1 MTDPASLDAVR
12 ISLGPGFQGI
22 LPVILALIM
31 FSVAL
36 SLRVEDFVAL
46 KDRPLQFMGAAAT
59 QILVLPL
66 ATLLLV
72 MVVNPPPSIA
82 LGMIVVACCPGGSM
96 SNFFAQLARGDTAL
110 SVSLTATSSLL
121 AALATPVSILF
132 WSGLYAPTDAL
143 LDTLEVDALPFIVQT
158 TIILAIPLTAGM
170 ALAHYRR
177 DLARRLRKPMSWIAL
192 ALLVIIIV
200 SSLAGNAQILALGAV
215 NVLPMVIL
223 HNAMALALGYLTG
236 WALRFDA
243 RGRRA
248 MTIEIGIQNSGLG
261 LVILLGALGGLGGAA
276 AIIALWG
283 VWHLLTGL
291 ALASAFRLNDHW
303 REKRLARAS
312 RRA

>member
-12 ISLGPGFQGI
+12 ISLGPGIQGV
-22 LPVILALIM
+22 LPVIMALIM
-31 FSVAL
+31 FAVAL
-36 SLRVEDFVAL
+36 SLRVADFVAL
-46 KDRPLQFMGAAAT
+46 KDRPWQFLGAAAT

-66 ATLLLV
+66 ATLCLV

-96 SNFFAQLARGDTAL
+96 SNFFTHMARGDTAL
-110 SVSLTATSSLL
+110 SVSLTATSSML

-132 WSGLYAPTDAL
+132 WSGLYAHTDAL

-158 TIILAIPLTAGM
+158 TIILAIPLAAGM

-177 DLARRLRKPMSWIAL
+177 ELARRLRRPMSWLAMALL
-192 ALLVIIIV
+192 ALIIV
-200 SSLAGNAQILALGAV
+200 SSLAGNADILALGALTV
-215 NVLPMVIL
+215 MPMVIL
-223 HNAMALALGYLTG
+223 HNAMALALGYAMG
-236 WALRFDA
+236 WLLRFDV

-248 MTIEIGIQNSGLG
+248 MTIEIGIQNAGLG

-291 ALASAFRLNDHW
+291 TLASAFRLNDHLQ
-303 REKRLARAS
+303 KKKLAGGTP
-312 RRA
+312 

>member
-1 MTDPASLDAVR
+1 MTDPASLDGVR
-12 ISLGPGFQGI
+12 ISLGPGFQSV
-22 LPVILALIM
+22 LPVIMALIM

-36 SLRVEDFVAL
+36 SLRVADFVAL
-46 KDRPLQFMGAAAT
+46 KNRPWQFLGAAAT

-96 SNFFAQLARGDTAL
+96 SNFFTHMARGDTAL

-143 LDTLEVDALPFIVQT
+143 LDALEVDALPFIVQT
-158 TIILAIPLTAGM
+158 TIILAVPLAAGM
-170 ALAHYRR
+170 AIAHFRR
-177 DLARRLRKPMSWIAL
+177 ELARRLRRPMSWL
-192 ALLVIIIV
+192 AMVLLVLIIV
-200 SSLAGNAQILALGAV
+200 SSLAGNADILALGALTV
-215 NVLPMVIL
+215 MPMVIL
-223 HNAMALALGYLTG
+223 HNAMALVLGYAMG
-236 WALRFDA
+236 WLLRFDA

-248 MTIEIGIQNSGLG
+248 MMIEIGIQNAGLG

-291 ALASAFRLNDHW
+291 TLASGLRLNDHW
-303 REKRLARAS
+303 RNKRLAGGTP
-312 RRA
+312 

>member
-1 MTDPASLDAVR
+1 MMTDPASLDALR
-12 ISLGPGFQGI
+12 ISLGPGFQSV
-22 LPVILALIM
+22 LPVIMGLIM
-31 FSVAL
+31 FTVAL
-36 SLRVEDFVAL
+36 SLRVEDFIAL
-46 KDRPLQFMGAAAT
+46 KDRPLRFLGAAAT

-66 ATLLLV
+66 ATLALV
-72 MVVNPPPSIA
+72 MAVNPPPSIA

-96 SNFFAQLARGDTAL
+96 SNFFTHMARGDTAL
-110 SVSLTATSSLL
+110 SVSLTATSSML

-158 TIILAIPLTAGM
+158 TIILAVPLAAGM

-177 DLARRLRKPMSWIAL
+177 DIARRLRRPMSFL
-192 ALLVIIIV
+192 AMGLLILIIL
-200 SSLAGNAQILALGAV
+200 SSLAGNADTLAIGAITV
-215 NVLPMVIL
+215 MPMVIL
-223 HNAMALALGYLTG
+223 HNAMALALGYAMG
-236 WALRFDA
+236 WAMRFDA

-248 MTIEIGIQNSGLG
+248 MTIEIGIQNAGLG

-291 ALASAFRLNDHW
+291 ALASVFRLNDHW
-303 REKRLARAS
+303 RNKRLAGGTP
-312 RRA
+312 

>member
-1 MTDPASLDAVR
+1 MTDPASLDGVR
-12 ISLGPGFQGI
+12 ISLGPGFQSV
-22 LPVILALIM
+22 LPVIMALIM

-36 SLRVEDFVAL
+36 SLRVADFVAL
-46 KDRPLQFMGAAAT
+46 KNRPWQFLGAAAT

-96 SNFFAQLARGDTAL
+96 SNFFTHMARGDTAL

-143 LDTLEVDALPFIVQT
+143 LDALEVDALPFIVQT
-158 TIILAIPLTAGM
+158 TIILAVPLAAGM
-170 ALAHYRR
+170 AIAHFRR
-177 DLARRLRKPMSWIAL
+177 ELARRLRRPMSWL
-192 ALLVIIIV
+192 AMVLLVLVIV
-200 SSLAGNAQILALGAV
+200 SSLAGNADILALGALTV
-215 NVLPMVIL
+215 MPMVIL
-223 HNAMALALGYLTG
+223 HNAMALVLGYAMG
-236 WALRFDA
+236 WLLRFDA

-248 MTIEIGIQNSGLG
+248 MMIEIGIQNAGLG

-291 ALASAFRLNDHW
+291 TLASGLRLNDHW
-303 REKRLARAS
+303 RNKRLAGGTP
-312 RRA
+312 